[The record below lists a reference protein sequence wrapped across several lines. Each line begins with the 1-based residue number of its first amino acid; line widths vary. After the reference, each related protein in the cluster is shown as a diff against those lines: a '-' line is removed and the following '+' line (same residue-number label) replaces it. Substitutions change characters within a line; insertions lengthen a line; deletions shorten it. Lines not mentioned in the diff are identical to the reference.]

1 MADLTGN
8 DIVKLL
14 LPAWRRAMDEGRHR
28 DAVLTAILGYF
39 VLREERT
46 ILTIK
51 CRCIGCKRQ
60 RS

>member
-1 MADLTGN
+1 
-8 DIVKLL
+8 
-14 LPAWRRAMDEGRHR
+14 MDEGRHR